1 MYFGFMHKINGGI
14 KLNVRK
20 GIIGE
25 EVGILETIETIESD
39 LEELTLHV
47 IDILKDYKKRG
58 LIGEEEYR
66 KHIRVKEEYLIF
78 IQEKRKGLSDI

>member
-1 MYFGFMHKINGGI
+1 
-14 KLNVRK
+14 LNVRK

-58 LIGEEEYR
+58 LIREEEYR